1 MKFYFEC
8 TGFSASKIG
17 TTPPSNLFL
26 LYDTVTQALR
36 HYYDKKKTSDIFT
49 LWPGLNFAA
58 TESLF

>member
-8 TGFSASKIG
+8 TGFSPSKIG
-17 TTPPSNLFL
+17 TTPSHNLFL

-36 HYYDKKKTSDIFT
+36 HYYDMEKLPDIFT

-58 TESLF
+58 AETFF